1 MARGI
6 LSLLSKYR
14 CAYGFRSI
22 SCTSPGLRVW
32 RCLKTQQ
39 LGMSM
44 TMSCSTT
51 VNPYYYPHHG
61 SVPILL
67 SPRECIVQTRH
78 YAKAAKKGGKQKKPK
93 VELRDDEMMVVINPE
108 KLRKQMQ
115 EIIDGLQQDFTK
127 NLSLRT
133 STGVVDQLEVDFE
146 GDTYPLNQLAQIVMK
161 NPNLMIINV
170 GAFPQAIPAVLTALR
185 DSGMNI
191 NPQQEANMI
200 YIPITKVT
208 REHRESLAK
217 SARMLCVK
225 TKERLRDLQNRYIKE
240 CGKKKDGVS
249 EDLIYNVK
257 QTIQH
262 RTEEFSQKA
271 EHLMEVKQKE
281 LLGGK

>member
-1 MARGI
+1 
-6 LSLLSKYR
+6 
-14 CAYGFRSI
+14 
-22 SCTSPGLRVW
+22 
-32 RCLKTQQ
+32 
-39 LGMSM
+39 
-44 TMSCSTT
+44 
-51 VNPYYYPHHG
+51 
-61 SVPILL
+61 
-67 SPRECIVQTRH
+67 
-78 YAKAAKKGGKQKKPK
+78 
-93 VELRDDEMMVVINPE
+93 MMVVINPE